1 MINFLKTWC
10 ENIVVIIVICII
22 IEIILPEGKNKKYV
36 QVIIGIYIIFTILN
50 PIINNLLD
58 LENVNLK
65 EILGYENT
73 IETSLNYNNKNIE
86 KIYIDA
92 MENEIKKE
100 INLLGFDVK
109 KIRIETSLNYE
120 KIEKIRIELKEEK
133 IKTNEIKVEIKENK
147 KEISSEEKEKIVDKI
162 LELYEVEK
170 DKILIF

>member
-65 EILGYENT
+65 EIIGYENT

-100 INLLGFDVK
+100 INVLGFDVK

-120 KIEKIRIELKEEK
+120 KIEKIIIELKEES